1 MRGASLLC
9 GNAEG
14 LWHNAGEAIGQRGPD
29 ARVQKEPAHLASHHP
44 FKTRATVSGSCQCAA
59 ASASTSQ
66 KQHMRGVCM
75 GRAEC
80 RGHMHTRCDACVW
93 RAQAP
98 RAHTRVG
105 VRLSEICRTRTLG
118 RSKAAKYGREVLR
131 GGYNTRKMYLRGS
144 FRVKLH
150 MERTFCECVRPML
163 GCLRARRPPSHR
175 AVGFAAPARSTTS
188 RISGRGSV
196 FCATPQRAHE
206 SSGRVCR

>member
-1 MRGASLLC
+1 MCLVRLLRPLFCLSGSRPDPAAWVPRPSKPSSPSRTRVRASPVGHGMCVSVMRGASLLC

-44 FKTRATVSGSCQCAA
+44 LKTRATVSGSCQCAA

-80 RGHMHTRCDACVW
+80 RGHIHAMRCIACVG

-98 RAHTRVG
+98 RARASRWGG
-105 VRLSEICRTRTLG
+105 VSEIY
-118 RSKAAKYGREVLR
+118 RSLR
-131 GGYNTRKMYLRGS
+131 S
-144 FRVKLH
+144 
-150 MERTFCECVRPML
+150 
-163 GCLRARRPPSHR
+163 
-175 AVGFAAPARSTTS
+175 AAPLGEQRCQIWA
-188 RISGRGSV
+188 ISLWGGL
-196 FCATPQRAHE
+196 
-206 SSGRVCR
+206 

>member
-44 FKTRATVSGSCQCAA
+44 LKTRATVSGSCQCAA

-131 GGYNTRKMYLRGS
+131 GAIIHGRCI
-144 FRVKLH
+144 FEVVFEFKLH
-150 MERTFCECVRPML
+150 MRRKFCECVPL
-163 GCLRARRPPSHR
+163 AWLFTSTPPSLTQGCRVRCTGKIYHLAHIRARKCFLCDSSTR
-175 AVGFAAPARSTTS
+175 A
-188 RISGRGSV
+188 
-196 FCATPQRAHE
+196 
-206 SSGRVCR
+206 

>member
-44 FKTRATVSGSCQCAA
+44 LKTRATVSGSCQCAA

-98 RAHTRVG
+98 RAHTRVSVG
-105 VRLSEICRTRTLG
+105 WGLRDLPQPKICRTLG
-118 RSKAAKYGREVLR
+118 RATLPNMGDKFV
-131 GGYNTRKMYLRGS
+131 GGSIMLL
-144 FRVKLH
+144 RVKLH
-150 MERTFCECVRPML
+150 MERTFCQCVRPML

-206 SSGRVCR
+206 SSGRACR